1 MGIFGKITWPFKK
14 LGGGF
19 KWLFSRYS
27 KEIMATIEEF
37 AAAIV
42 LDLMSSGKPGG
53 AKFEEAL
60 LRLKM
65 RVAREG
71 FEVYNHILQRAIEKR
86 VTQAHGDNLEE
97 ILDSGLQ
104 MAIDVVKDVDLTTL
118 MGDKERRDEAVGR
131 LAYEAKKQGKEWL
144 NVPHILHVL
153 IQYAVSSVRAGE
165 E

>member
-1 MGIFGKITWPFKK
+1 MGILGKIAWPFRKMGK
-14 LGGGF
+14 GF

-27 KEIMATIEEF
+27 KEIMTTIEEF

-60 LRLKM
+60 IRLKL
-65 RVAREG
+65 RVAKEG
-71 FEVYNHILQRAIEKR
+71 FEVYNHVLQRAIEKR
-86 VTQAHGDNLEE
+86 VTQAHSDDLEE
-97 ILDSGLQ
+97 IIDSGLSL
-104 MAIDVVKDVDLTTL
+104 AKGAVREVDLTNL
-118 MGDKERRDEAVGR
+118 MGDKERREEAARR
-131 LAYEAKKQGKEWL
+131 LAVVAKQQGKKWFDTE
-144 NVPHILHVL
+144 HILRVL